1 MGELKQIDGITDEVL
16 QGLEKVLTVYS
27 DGLVNHTIAPPEVL
41 ACLADGINN
50 QKTIEEVKKKL
61 EDPGARVP
69 GNVAGIANRIRR
81 DISGDSE
88 AYRAEI
94 RLTGGF
100 TSRTLEVALRKE
112 EDRYHII
119 LFNELEAN
127 HERSVE

>member
-1 MGELKQIDGITDEVL
+1 M
-16 QGLEKVLTVYS
+16 
-27 DGLVNHTIAPPEVL
+27 
-41 ACLADGINN
+41 
-50 QKTIEEVKKKL
+50 
-61 EDPGARVP
+61 P